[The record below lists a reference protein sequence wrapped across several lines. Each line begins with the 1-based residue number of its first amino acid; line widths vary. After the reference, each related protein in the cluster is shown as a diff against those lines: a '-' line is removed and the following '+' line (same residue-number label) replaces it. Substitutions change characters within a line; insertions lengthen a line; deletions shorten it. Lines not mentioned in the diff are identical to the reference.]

1 MILCQL
7 LLYTGSRN
15 HLMPDKEREWISKRV
30 EGLTEEANLIEP
42 SFNQE
47 IDNSFNTWSA
57 LKLIV
62 HAATINMYTQV
73 ISDHYDDFFYID
85 ALAGSGLSEYG
96 EGKEGEYFHGSPI
109 VAAKHANEPFRKMY
123 FIDEDEDR
131 CDLLRQRLDYV
142 FSEDEID
149 IQKPGDWQVICGD
162 SNEKI
167 DNVISNIWGEAAPDP
182 DFHTLAFV
190 DNQGLD
196 FHWESLEDIASV
208 SADFMV
214 NYPGAMGVGM
224 NIKNKGA
231 HTEGGELYNF
241 FGRDL
246 WERDLSD
253 RDEYRQLYVD
263 QMDSLFDD
271 DSHRTPVNV
280 ESGSK
285 SYNYDIIY
293 ATRDTSGGSG
303 YVEAVEY
310 VKEFVENV
318 DGTDVEEM
326 LEIMQGDQSAIQDHL
341 PEEREIDEELLNGEA
356 LDVDENQSGLNEFL

>member
-1 MILCQL
+1 
-7 LLYTGSRN
+7 
-15 HLMPDKEREWISKRV
+15 MPDKEREWVSKRV
-30 EGLTEEANLIEP
+30 KGLTEEANLIEP
-42 SFNQE
+42 GFDEE

-73 ISDHYDDFFYID
+73 ISDYFDDFFYID

-96 EGKEGEYFHGSPI
+96 EGEDGEYFHGSPI

-131 CDLLRQRLDYV
+131 CDLLRQRLDNA
-142 FSEDEID
+142 FSRDDIDINKSEDWE
-149 IQKPGDWQVICGD
+149 VICGN

-167 DNVISNIWGEAAPDP
+167 DYVISDIWEKAGPNF

-196 FHWESLEDIASV
+196 FYWDSLEDIASV
-208 SADFMV
+208 STDFMV

-224 NIKNKGA
+224 NIRNRGA
-231 HTEGGELYNF
+231 HTEGGELYKF

-253 RDEYRQLYVD
+253 RNQYRQLYID
-263 QMDSLFDD
+263 QLDSLFDD
-271 DSHRTPVNV
+271 DSRRIPVNV

-293 ATRDTSGGSG
+293 ATRDTSAGSG

-310 VKEFVENV
+310 TKEFVENV

-341 PEEREIDEELLNGEA
+341 PEDREIDDELLDSEA
-356 LDVDENQSGLNEFL
+356 PEVDEDQSGLNEFF